1 MHARNCGLKS
11 TYYLRNKSA
20 SEIEKSTGTVK
31 EESNVDNTNA
41 DNNNDSLSGVKAC
54 SILDPDCESCQ

>member
-20 SEIEKSTGTVK
+20 SEIEKSTGEAK
-31 EESNVDNTNA
+31 KESNLDNSNSS
-41 DNNNDSLSGVKAC
+41 DNNDSLSAVKAC
-54 SILDPDCESCQ
+54 SIIDPDCESCQ

>member
-20 SEIEKSTGTVK
+20 SEIEKSTGETK
-31 EESNVDNTNA
+31 EESNLDNSNTN
-41 DNNNDSLSGVKAC
+41 NNNDNLSSVKAC
-54 SILDPDCESCQ
+54 SILDPECESCQ